1 MKKIGKKDM
10 VLKCLN
16 EMFSEKLEDD
26 EFTIR
31 EMTQQSEQNGKE
43 VSKSA
48 ARHRMDKLVENGK
61 ATSRKVLIDGNWALV
76 YRML

>member
-1 MKKIGKKDM
+1 M

-16 EMFSEKLEDD
+16 EMFSEKMEED

-31 EMTQQSEQNGKE
+31 EMMKQSKQNGNGM
-43 VSKSA
+43 SKSA
-48 ARHRMDKLVENGK
+48 ARHRMYKLVENGK
-61 ATSRKVLIDGNWALV
+61 ATSRKVLIDGNWTLV